1 MLPRCA
7 GGTKVNESP
16 VLFCSANAL
25 RTTWQSVKTMVHIS
39 RKHRATR
46 FTPSAGRD
54 QFQRK
59 ELAGV
64 GLRDE
69 QRFDPRLPDCGSIA
83 HLLS

>member
-1 MLPRCA
+1 
-7 GGTKVNESP
+7 
-16 VLFCSANAL
+16 
-25 RTTWQSVKTMVHIS
+25 MVHIS

-54 QFQRK
+54 QFQRE
-59 ELAGV
+59 ELTSV

-69 QRFDPRLPDCGSIA
+69 QRFDPRLPDCGSIV